1 MADWSDS
8 GIWKSASELFNLS
21 DSAKVRWNHG
31 VRVHSG
37 LVFWRHRFTKI
48 GWIRAERD
56 KRAPRAL
63 HLRCNDSLGRVA

>member
-1 MADWSDS
+1 M
-8 GIWKSASELFNLS
+8 FNLS
-21 DSAKVRWNHG
+21 ASAKVRWNHG

-63 HLRCNDSLGRVA
+63 HLVVMTLWVASRDDTLFTKRVA